1 MTDFNVDVKVDPN
14 KAVQGAKR
22 VERGLQGI
30 EKRADNAGKLI
41 KRALGFLGAAVGIR
55 ELIRLADTFTNLQ
68 NRLRVVTSSTRE
80 LALATEELFEIAQRT
95 RSSYEGTV
103 ELYSRVAL
111 AGKDLGITQKELT
124 QFTESLNQAIILSGA
139 SAQEA
144 QAGLIQFSQGIASGA
159 LRGDELRSVL
169 EQLPVVADILA
180 KELNITRGELR
191 ELGAQGAITSDII
204 LKAFANARVE
214 LSERFARTVPT
225 ISQSF
230 QVLRNAVVKTFGEF
244 DKAVGGSRALSQAIL
259 VLANNVEPLA
269 RVTGALAITIG
280 VALAGKAIPKAIAGF
295 KALTAVIAL
304 NPIGAIVIGLT
315 AAISL
320 LITFSDRI
328 SLGAGRLASLRDVAI
343 VVWQE
348 IKAAAASFIDFFQ
361 TNFGFIAD
369 FARQIFGDIE
379 FSIAGFVT
387 ASARF
392 IDKEIGFWIG
402 AFNVIT
408 TVWRQ
413 FPLVMKELAIDA
425 VNAFIST
432 LEKGVNAGI
441 NLFNKLAAAVNLP
454 ETLFIGTAELARFEQ
469 TAEGAGANLGK
480 AIGEA
485 YRAGFEFA
493 GAENFVTKIFDKADQ
508 LAAKRQ
514 ADAQKQTGGET
525 QVAAA
530 RKAQADAFGP
540 IIEGLETEAKLLG
553 MTNAER
559 AVAEQLLKIEKD
571 IKRELTDIER
581 ERVEAL
587 IRSNQAL
594 ETQNNLYNQ
603 IRGPVEEYKTTI
615 AGLNALYESGKISA
629 AEFAQAQMAT
639 QLGGALAGVQSS
651 LVPESSQELSELAN
665 QLQQRQIIIAQARDA
680 ELINQQEYQSLSL
693 ALTQQYNDQIAQIES
708 DRLQMQLRSGE
719 QAFGA
724 LANAAKGYAGEQS
737 SIYRGLF
744 AVSKGFAA
752 AEATVAIAQGIANAV
767 KLGWPAN
774 IPAIAATVAQTAGL
788 LETING
794 ANFQNGGSFQVG
806 GSGGPD
812 SQMVAFR
819 ATPNETVSV
828 RTPGQER
835 AAMTAQAPASPA
847 AQPISIVNVDDPGK
861 LEDFMATPAGEK
873 SVLNIIRRNPSQVK
887 QFVS

>member
-1 MTDFNVDVKVDPN
+1 M
-14 KAVQGAKR
+14 
-22 VERGLQGI
+22 
-30 EKRADNAGKLI
+30 
-41 KRALGFLGAAVGIR
+41 
-55 ELIRLADTFTNLQ
+55 
-68 NRLRVVTSSTRE
+68 
-80 LALATEELFEIAQRT
+80 LF
-95 RSSYEGTV
+95 
-103 ELYSRVAL
+103 
-111 AGKDLGITQKELT
+111 
-124 QFTESLNQAIILSGA
+124 
-139 SAQEA
+139 
-144 QAGLIQFSQGIASGA
+144 
-159 LRGDELRSVL
+159 
-169 EQLPVVADILA
+169 
-180 KELNITRGELR
+180 
-191 ELGAQGAITSDII
+191 
-204 LKAFANARVE
+204 
-214 LSERFARTVPT
+214 
-225 ISQSF
+225 
-230 QVLRNAVVKTFGEF
+230 
-244 DKAVGGSRALSQAIL
+244 
-259 VLANNVEPLA
+259 
-269 RVTGALAITIG
+269 
-280 VALAGKAIPKAIAGF
+280 
-295 KALTAVIAL
+295 
-304 NPIGAIVIGLT
+304 
-315 AAISL
+315 
-320 LITFSDRI
+320 
-328 SLGAGRLASLRDVAI
+328 
-343 VVWQE
+343 
-348 IKAAAASFIDFFQ
+348 
-361 TNFGFIAD
+361 
-369 FARQIFGDIE
+369 
-379 FSIAGFVT
+379 
-387 ASARF
+387 
-392 IDKEIGFWIG
+392 
-402 AFNVIT
+402 T

-744 AVSKGFAA
+744 AVSKRLCGGRGNGRHRARHRQRGQA
-752 AEATVAIAQGIANAV
+752 RM
-767 KLGWPAN
+767 
-774 IPAIAATVAQTAGL
+774 AGQYPG
-788 LETING
+788 NRRD
-794 ANFQNGGSFQVG
+794 
-806 GSGGPD
+806 GGPNRR
-812 SQMVAFR
+812 AFGNDQWR
-819 ATPNETVSV
+819 QFPKRRIVSSW
-828 RTPGQER
+828 R
-835 AAMTAQAPASPA
+835 
-847 AQPISIVNVDDPGK
+847 
-861 LEDFMATPAGEK
+861 
-873 SVLNIIRRNPSQVK
+873 IRRAR
-887 QFVS
+887 